1 MAEFRGFS
9 QKALT
14 FLGDLKDNNERS
26 WFNERKEL
34 YKEEIVAPAI
44 AFIEELGGRL
54 QSISPQINYDVRTN
68 GSGSLMRIYRDVRFS
83 KDKKPYKTNVG
94 IIFWQGSGKK
104 TECPGYYFHMTAD
117 EAWIGGGLHIFPKHL
132 LEPYREAVADTK
144 KANALRQALSD
155 VEEVRLKL
163 SSESYKRIPRGY
175 DNDHPQADLLK
186 YKGLYTTKSIPR
198 NKLYSPSLI
207 ETCFE
212 ICQQAA
218 PLQQWFAKNLS

>member
-1 MAEFRGFS
+1 MAEFKGFS
-9 QKALT
+9 EKALT
-14 FLGDLKDNNERS
+14 FLRELKNNNERE
-26 WFNERKEL
+26 WFNERKDV
-34 YKEEIVAPAI
+34 YKEEIVTPAI
-44 AFIEELGGRL
+44 AFIEELGNRL
-54 QSISPQINYDVRTN
+54 QSISSQINYDTRTN

-94 IIFWQGSGKK
+94 IIFWQGAGKK
-104 TECPGYYFHMTAD
+104 TECPGYYFHMTAN
-117 EAWIGGGLHIFPKHL
+117 EVWIGGGLHIFPKHL
-132 LEPYREAVADTK
+132 LEPYREAVADIK

-155 VEEVRLKL
+155 VEGVGLKL
-163 SSESYKRIPRGY
+163 SSESYKRVPRGY

-186 YKGLYTTKSIPR
+186 YKGLYTTKDIP
-198 NKLYSPSLI
+198 KTQVSSPSLV